1 MDELLAV
8 YMILGF
14 MCALL
19 IGMPVGIGIALSG
32 FLFGWMGFG
41 DFLFNLVPSR
51 IYGVVTK
58 YEFLAI
64 PLFVYMGVMLEK
76 SRVAEDM
83 LEVVGRLSGRLNG
96 GMAIALIVVGVLMGA
111 STGIVGA
118 TVVTL
123 TMLTMP
129 VLLKRNYDGGIAA
142 GAICASGTLGQII
155 PPSLVLIL
163 LADIMGESVGTL
175 FAAAMMPGLM
185 LAGLYIGFILI
196 LGKLRPEMMPPIPS
210 EERAEIAGWALA
222 RKAAMALAPPLL
234 LVGGVLGTIIG
245 GLAAPTEAA
254 GVGAA
259 LSIMI
264 AALYGRLNL
273 RMIWEAAEGALR
285 ISAMIFFIL
294 IAAQVFSVAF
304 RGLDGEDLVQDAL
317 ALLPGGE
324 TGALLFLMA
333 LLFVLG
339 FFLEWIEISYIALPL
354 LLPFFVAA
362 GTDMVWLAALIALNL
377 QTSFLTPPFGWALF
391 FLKGAAPPQVSTGM
405 IYRGVVPFIC
415 IQGIAL
421 VLLFNFPGIATWLP
435 DALAHLTGHLF
446 DLVIEDQDSAH
457 DRLTRGEV
465 LGALTSR
472 AAPLPGCD
480 VAPMG
485 RLRYVA
491 TASPAFLARHFAAG
505 VTADTLATA
514 PMLQFDS
521 RDQLQ
526 HRWIVHA
533 TGATLSPPCHR
544 LPSSE
549 GFATAARLGLG
560 WGMNPEPLVAEDLAR
575 GTLRPLLPG
584 TPLDTAL
591 YWQSSRLM
599 GPALDPVTRA
609 LRRAARRGL
618 LPPE

>member
-1 MDELLAV
+1 MDLLAL

-14 MCALL
+14 MVFLL
-19 IGMPVGIGIALSG
+19 IGMPVGIGIAAAG

-83 LEVVGRLSGRLNG
+83 LDVVGRLSGRLNG
-96 GMAIALIVVGVLMGA
+96 GMAVALIIVGVLMGA

-123 TMLTMP
+123 TLLTMP
-129 VLLKRNYDGGIAA
+129 VLLRRNYDPGLSA

-175 FAAAMMPGLM
+175 FAAAMMPGLL
-185 LAGLYIGFILI
+185 LAGLYIGFILV
-196 LGKLRPEMMPPIPS
+196 LGKLRPDLMPPIPA
-210 EERAEIAGWALA
+210 EERAEITGWALA
-222 RKAAMALAPPLL
+222 RKAVLAIAPPLL
-234 LVGGVLGTIIG
+234 LVAGVLGTIIMG
-245 GLAAPTEAA
+245 IAAPTEAA
-254 GVGAA
+254 GVGAV
-259 LSIMI
+259 LSILI
-264 AALYGRLNL
+264 AGLYGRLTL
-273 RMIWEAAEGALR
+273 KMIWEAAQGALR

-304 RGLDGEDLVQDAL
+304 RGLNGEDMVQDTL

-354 LLPFFVAA
+354 LLPFFVAS

-391 FLKGAAPPQVSTGM
+391 FLKGAAPPGVTTSM
-405 IYRGVVPFIC
+405 IYRGVIPFIV
-415 IQGIAL
+415 IQVIAL

-435 DALAHLTGHLF
+435 EA
-446 DLVIEDQDSAH
+446 I
-457 DRLTRGEV
+457 
-465 LGALTSR
+465 
-472 AAPLPGCD
+472 
-480 VAPMG
+480 
-485 RLRYVA
+485 
-491 TASPAFLARHFAAG
+491 
-505 VTADTLATA
+505 
-514 PMLQFDS
+514 
-521 RDQLQ
+521 
-526 HRWIVHA
+526 
-533 TGATLSPPCHR
+533 
-544 LPSSE
+544 
-549 GFATAARLGLG
+549 G
-560 WGMNPEPLVAEDLAR
+560 W
-575 GTLRPLLPG
+575 
-584 TPLDTAL
+584 
-591 YWQSSRLM
+591 
-599 GPALDPVTRA
+599 
-609 LRRAARRGL
+609 
-618 LPPE
+618 

>member
-1 MDELLAV
+1 MEDMLAV

-19 IGMPVGIGIALSG
+19 IGMPVGIGIAVAG
-32 FLFGWMGFG
+32 FTFGWMGFG

-58 YEFLAI
+58 YEFIAI

-83 LEVVGRLSGRLNG
+83 LEVIGRLSGRMNG
-96 GMAIALIVVGVLMGA
+96 GMAVALIVVGVLMGA

-129 VLLKRNYDGGIAA
+129 ILLKRNYDGGLAA

-196 LGKLRPEMMPPIPS
+196 LGRLRPELMPPIP
-210 EERAEIAGWALA
+210 EAERAEIRGWALA
-222 RKAAMALAPPLL
+222 RKAVYSLAPPLL
-234 LVGGVLGTIIG
+234 LVAGVLGTIIG
-245 GLAAPTEAA
+245 GIAAPTEAA
-254 GVGAA
+254 GVGAV
-259 LSIMI
+259 LSIVI
-264 AALYGRLNL
+264 ALIYGRLTFA
-273 RMIWEAAEGALR
+273 MIWSAAQSALR

-304 RGLDGEDLVQDAL
+304 RGLNGEDIVQDTL

-324 TGALLFLMA
+324 TGALIFLML

-354 LLPFFVAA
+354 LLPFFVAS

-391 FLKGAAPPQVSTGM
+391 FLKGAAPPQVTTAM
-405 IYRGVVPFIC
+405 IYRGVVPFIA
-415 IQGIAL
+415 IQVVAL
-421 VLLFNFPGIATWLP
+421 VMLFNFPAIATWLP
-435 DALAHLTGHLF
+435 
-446 DLVIEDQDSAH
+446 
-457 DRLTRGEV
+457 
-465 LGALTSR
+465 
-472 AAPLPGCD
+472 AA
-480 VAPMG
+480 
-485 RLRYVA
+485 
-491 TASPAFLARHFAAG
+491 
-505 VTADTLATA
+505 
-514 PMLQFDS
+514 
-521 RDQLQ
+521 
-526 HRWIVHA
+526 I
-533 TGATLSPPCHR
+533 
-544 LPSSE
+544 
-549 GFATAARLGLG
+549 G
-560 WGMNPEPLVAEDLAR
+560 W
-575 GTLRPLLPG
+575 
-584 TPLDTAL
+584 
-591 YWQSSRLM
+591 
-599 GPALDPVTRA
+599 
-609 LRRAARRGL
+609 
-618 LPPE
+618 

>member
-1 MDELLAV
+1 MEHLLPL

-19 IGMPVGIGIALSG
+19 IGMPVGIGIAVAG
-32 FLFGWMGFG
+32 FAFGWIGFG

-83 LEVVGRLSGRLNG
+83 LEVIGRLSGRLNG
-96 GMAIALIVVGVLMGA
+96 GMAVALIVVGVLMGA

-129 VLLKRNYDGGIAA
+129 VLLRRNYDGGLAA

-175 FAAAMMPGLM
+175 FAAAMIPGLM
-185 LAGLYIGFILI
+185 LAGLYIVFILV
-196 LGKLRPEMMPPIPS
+196 LGRLRPDLMPPIPA
-210 EERAEIAGWALA
+210 EERAEIQGWELAKKALL
-222 RKAAMALAPPLL
+222 ALAPPLI
-234 LVGGVLGTIIG
+234 LVTGVLGTIIG

-254 GVGAA
+254 GVGAV
-259 LSIMI
+259 LSIGI
-264 AALYGRLNL
+264 AALYGRLNIA
-273 RMIWEAAEGALR
+273 MIWSAAHSALR

-304 RGLDGEDLVQDAL
+304 RGLQGEDLVQDTL
-317 ALLPGGE
+317 ALMPGGE
-324 TGALLFLMA
+324 TGALIFLMA

-354 LLPFFVAA
+354 LLPFFVAS

-391 FLKGAAPPQVSTGM
+391 FLKGAAPPEITTSM
-405 IYRGVVPFIC
+405 IYRGVIPFII
-415 IQGIAL
+415 IQMIAL

-435 DALAHLTGHLF
+435 ES
-446 DLVIEDQDSAH
+446 I
-457 DRLTRGEV
+457 
-465 LGALTSR
+465 
-472 AAPLPGCD
+472 
-480 VAPMG
+480 
-485 RLRYVA
+485 
-491 TASPAFLARHFAAG
+491 
-505 VTADTLATA
+505 
-514 PMLQFDS
+514 
-521 RDQLQ
+521 
-526 HRWIVHA
+526 
-533 TGATLSPPCHR
+533 
-544 LPSSE
+544 
-549 GFATAARLGLG
+549 G
-560 WGMNPEPLVAEDLAR
+560 W
-575 GTLRPLLPG
+575 
-584 TPLDTAL
+584 
-591 YWQSSRLM
+591 
-599 GPALDPVTRA
+599 
-609 LRRAARRGL
+609 
-618 LPPE
+618 

>member
-1 MDELLAV
+1 MDEMLAV

-19 IGMPVGIGIALSG
+19 IGMPVGIGIAAAG
-32 FLFGWMGFG
+32 FTFGWMGFG

-83 LEVVGRLSGRLNG
+83 LEVIGRLSGRLNG
-96 GMAIALIVVGVLMGA
+96 GMAVALVVVGVLMGA

-129 VLLKRNYDGGIAA
+129 ILLKRHYDGGLAS

-196 LGKLRPEMMPPIPS
+196 LGRLRPDLMPPIPE
-210 EERAEIAGWALA
+210 EERAEIRGWALA
-222 RKAAMALAPPLL
+222 WKAVYSLAPPLL
-234 LVGGVLGTIIG
+234 LVAGVLGTIIG
-245 GLAAPTEAA
+245 GIAAPTEAA
-254 GVGAA
+254 GVGAV
-259 LSIMI
+259 LSIII
-264 AALYGRLNL
+264 ALLYGRLTL
-273 RMIWEAAEGALR
+273 GMIWGAAHSALR

-304 RGLDGEDLVQDAL
+304 RGLNGEDLVQDTL
-317 ALLPGGE
+317 ALLPGGQ
-324 TGALLFLMA
+324 TGALIFLML
-333 LLFVLG
+333 LLFFLG

-354 LLPFFVAA
+354 LLPFFVAS

-391 FLKGAAPPQVSTGM
+391 FLKGAAPPQVTTAM
-405 IYRGVVPFIC
+405 IYRGVLPFIA
-415 IQGIAL
+415 IQMLAL
-421 VLLFNFPGIATWLP
+421 VMLFNFPAIATWLP
-435 DALAHLTGHLF
+435 EA
-446 DLVIEDQDSAH
+446 I
-457 DRLTRGEV
+457 
-465 LGALTSR
+465 
-472 AAPLPGCD
+472 
-480 VAPMG
+480 
-485 RLRYVA
+485 
-491 TASPAFLARHFAAG
+491 
-505 VTADTLATA
+505 
-514 PMLQFDS
+514 
-521 RDQLQ
+521 
-526 HRWIVHA
+526 
-533 TGATLSPPCHR
+533 
-544 LPSSE
+544 
-549 GFATAARLGLG
+549 G
-560 WGMNPEPLVAEDLAR
+560 W
-575 GTLRPLLPG
+575 
-584 TPLDTAL
+584 
-591 YWQSSRLM
+591 
-599 GPALDPVTRA
+599 
-609 LRRAARRGL
+609 
-618 LPPE
+618 